1 MAKSGINDFC
11 MGSKCCVYSFRR
23 IGCSKVLGII
33 KFEIMQKILFTACLL
48 IGLFSCVVPQ
58 PPNVPMQ
65 SHADVMTE
73 DYPTKKSVFMKF
85 GTPTSRETYENIEN
99 WYFKLS
105 EVTASTSIGHSYGT
119 GRISQFPMN
128 PNVGSADKTLVTR
141 QSQNTFQKT
150 NSTTVE
156 TFVKFWFV
164 NDTVIKWE
172 SYGVDF
178 SRPIEKPSTADT
190 MPTSAN
196 VVVPNYAI
204 EFLYYQEEGGMF
216 IYSHNSIVR
225 QINTGINGPMRYGE
239 LNDLMANHLDFKS
252 ATLPDINEL
261 KRIMN
266 SDTKLRYVLMR
277 NSLTVWS
284 GTINPNGNVQCLNFR
299 TGEIIEKSPDSN
311 NHFVP
316 IVKVLRK

>member
-1 MAKSGINDFC
+1 MGVWCAKKEIEN
-11 MGSKCCVYSFRR
+11 
-23 IGCSKVLGII
+23 I
-33 KFEIMQKILFTACLL
+33 KFELMQKILFTACLL

-65 SHADVMTE
+65 SHADVMTQ
-73 DYPTKKSVFMKF
+73 DYPTKKSVFIKF
-85 GTPTSRETYENIEN
+85 GTPTSKETFENIEN

-119 GRISQFPMN
+119 GRISQNPMN
-128 PNVGSADKTLVTR
+128 PYFRTVDRELVTR

-178 SRPIEKPSTADT
+178 SRPITMPPIADT
-190 MPTSAN
+190 IPTSSN
-196 VVVPNYAI
+196 VVVTNYAI
-204 EFLYYQEEGGMF
+204 EFLYYQEDGGMF
-216 IYSHNSIVR
+216 IYSHNSILR
-225 QINTGINGPMRYGE
+225 QINTGINGPMKYSE
-239 LNDLMANHLDFKS
+239 LSTLMANHLDFKS
-252 ATLPDINEL
+252 ATLPDIIEL
-261 KRIMN
+261 KKISD
-266 SDTKLRYVLMR
+266 SDTKLRYDLMR
-277 NSLTVWS
+277 NSLIVWS
-284 GTINPNGNVQCLNFR
+284 STINPNGNVQCLNFR

-316 IVKVLRK
+316 IVKLLRK

>member
-1 MAKSGINDFC
+1 MGVWCAKKEIEN
-11 MGSKCCVYSFRR
+11 
-23 IGCSKVLGII
+23 I
-33 KFEIMQKILFTACLL
+33 KFELMQKILFTSCLL

-65 SHADVMTE
+65 SHADVMTQ
-73 DYPTKKSVFMKF
+73 DYPTKKSVFLKF
-85 GTPTSRETYENIEN
+85 GTPTNKETFENIEN

-119 GRISQFPMN
+119 GRISQNPMN
-128 PNVGSADKTLVTR
+128 PYFRTVDRELVTR

-178 SRPIEKPSTADT
+178 SRPIT
-190 MPTSAN
+190 MPPIAETIPTSSN

-204 EFLYYQEEGGMF
+204 EFLYYQEEDGMF
-216 IYSHNSIVR
+216 IYSHNSILR
-225 QINTGINGPMRYGE
+225 QINTGINGPMKYSE
-239 LNDLMANHLDFKS
+239 LSTLMANHLDFKS
-252 ATLPDINEL
+252 ATIPDIIEL
-261 KRIMN
+261 KKISD
-266 SDTKLRYVLMR
+266 SDTKLRYDLMR
-277 NSLTVWS
+277 NSLIVWS
-284 GTINPNGNVQCLNFR
+284 STINPNGNVQCLNFR

-316 IVKVLRK
+316 IVKLLRK

>member
-1 MAKSGINDFC
+1 MGVWCAKKEIEN
-11 MGSKCCVYSFRR
+11 
-23 IGCSKVLGII
+23 I
-33 KFEIMQKILFTACLL
+33 KFELMQKILFTSCLL

-65 SHADVMTE
+65 SHADVMTQ
-73 DYPTKKSVFMKF
+73 DYPTKKSVFIKF
-85 GTPTSRETYENIEN
+85 GTPTNKETFENIEN

-119 GRISQFPMN
+119 GRISQNPMN
-128 PNVGSADKTLVTR
+128 PYFRTVDRELVTR

-178 SRPIEKPSTADT
+178 SRPIT
-190 MPTSAN
+190 MPPIAETIPTSSN

-204 EFLYYQEEGGMF
+204 EFLYYQEEDGMF
-216 IYSHNSIVR
+216 IYSHNSILR
-225 QINTGINGPMRYGE
+225 QINTGINGPMKYSE
-239 LNDLMANHLDFKS
+239 LSTLMANHLDFKS
-252 ATLPDINEL
+252 ATIPDIIEL
-261 KRIMN
+261 KKISD
-266 SDTKLRYVLMR
+266 SDTKLRYDLMR
-277 NSLTVWS
+277 NSLIVWS
-284 GTINPNGNVQCLNFR
+284 STINPNGNVQCLNFR

-316 IVKVLRK
+316 IVKLLRK

>member
-1 MAKSGINDFC
+1 MGYFFGIHNLKTFQFIMGVWYAKKEIEN
-11 MGSKCCVYSFRR
+11 
-23 IGCSKVLGII
+23 I
-33 KFEIMQKILFTACLL
+33 KFELMQKILFTACLL

-65 SHADVMTE
+65 SHADVMTQ
-73 DYPTKKSVFMKF
+73 DYPTKKSVFIKF
-85 GTPTSRETYENIEN
+85 GTPTSKETFENIEN

-119 GRISQFPMN
+119 GRISQNPMN
-128 PNVGSADKTLVTR
+128 PYFRTVDRELVTR

-178 SRPIEKPSTADT
+178 SRPIT
-190 MPTSAN
+190 MPPMAETIPTSSN
-196 VVVPNYAI
+196 VVIPNYAI

-216 IYSHNSIVR
+216 IYSHNSILR
-225 QINTGINGPMRYGE
+225 QINTGINGPMKYSE
-239 LNDLMANHLDFKS
+239 LSTLMANHLDFKS
-252 ATLPDINEL
+252 ATIPDIIEL
-261 KRIMN
+261 KKISD
-266 SDTKLRYVLMR
+266 SDTKLRYDLMR
-277 NSLTVWS
+277 NSLIVWS
-284 GTINPNGNVQCLNFR
+284 STINPNGNVQCLNFR

-316 IVKVLRK
+316 IVKLLRK

>member
-1 MAKSGINDFC
+1 MGVWYAKKEIEN
-11 MGSKCCVYSFRR
+11 
-23 IGCSKVLGII
+23 I
-33 KFEIMQKILFTACLL
+33 KFELMQKILFTACLL

-65 SHADVMTE
+65 SHADVMTQ
-73 DYPTKKSVFMKF
+73 DYPTKKSVFIKF
-85 GTPTSRETYENIEN
+85 GTPTSKETFENIEN

-119 GRISQFPMN
+119 GRISQNPMN
-128 PNVGSADKTLVTR
+128 PYFRTVDRELVTR

-178 SRPIEKPSTADT
+178 SRPIT
-190 MPTSAN
+190 MPPMAETIPTSSN
-196 VVVPNYAI
+196 VVIPNYAI

-216 IYSHNSIVR
+216 IYSHNSILR
-225 QINTGINGPMRYGE
+225 QINTGINGPMKYSE
-239 LNDLMANHLDFKS
+239 LSTLMANHLDFKS
-252 ATLPDINEL
+252 ATIPDIIEL
-261 KRIMN
+261 KKISD
-266 SDTKLRYVLMR
+266 SDTKLRYDLMR
-277 NSLTVWS
+277 NSLIVWS
-284 GTINPNGNVQCLNFR
+284 STINPNGNVQCLNFR

-316 IVKVLRK
+316 IVKLLRK

>member
-1 MAKSGINDFC
+1 MGYFFGLHNLKTFRFIMGVWCAKKEIEN
-11 MGSKCCVYSFRR
+11 
-23 IGCSKVLGII
+23 I
-33 KFEIMQKILFTACLL
+33 KFELMQKILFTACLL
-48 IGLFSCVVPQ
+48 LGLFSCVVPQ

-65 SHADVMTE
+65 SHADVMTQ
-73 DYPTKKSVFMKF
+73 DYPTKKSVFIKF
-85 GTPTSRETYENIEN
+85 GTPTSKETFENIEN

-119 GRISQFPMN
+119 GRISQN
-128 PNVGSADKTLVTR
+128 PLNPYFRTVDRELVTR

-178 SRPIEKPSTADT
+178 SRPITMPPMADT
-190 MPTSAN
+190 IPTSSN

-216 IYSHNSIVR
+216 IYSHNSILR
-225 QINTGINGPMRYGE
+225 QINTGINGPMKYSE
-239 LNDLMANHLDFKS
+239 LSTLMANHLDFKS
-252 ATLPDINEL
+252 ATLPDIIEL
-261 KRIMN
+261 KKISD
-266 SDTKLRYVLMR
+266 SDTKLRYDLMR
-277 NSLTVWS
+277 NSLIVWS
-284 GTINPNGNVQCLNFR
+284 STINPNGNVQCLNFR

-316 IVKVLRK
+316 IVKLLRK

>member
-1 MAKSGINDFC
+1 

-85 GTPTSRETYENIEN
+85 GTPTSRETFENIEN

-128 PNVGSADKTLVTR
+128 PNVGSVDRTLVTR

-178 SRPIEKPSTADT
+178 SRPIEKPTTADT
-190 MPTSAN
+190 IPTSAN
-196 VVVPNYAI
+196 VVVPNHAI

-216 IYSHNSIVR
+216 VYSHNSIVR
-225 QINTGINGPMRYGE
+225 QINTGINGPMKYGE

-284 GTINPNGNVQCLNFR
+284 STINPNGNVQCLNFR

>member
-1 MAKSGINDFC
+1 
-11 MGSKCCVYSFRR
+11 
-23 IGCSKVLGII
+23 
-33 KFEIMQKILFTACLL
+33 
-48 IGLFSCVVPQ
+48 
-58 PPNVPMQ
+58 
-65 SHADVMTE
+65 MTQ
-73 DYPTKKSVFMKF
+73 DYPTKKSVFIKF
-85 GTPTSRETYENIEN
+85 GTPTSKETFENIEN

-119 GRISQFPMN
+119 GRISQNPMN
-128 PNVGSADKTLVTR
+128 PYFRTVDRELVTR

-178 SRPIEKPSTADT
+178 SRPITMTPIADT
-190 MPTSAN
+190 IPTSSN

-216 IYSHNSIVR
+216 IYSHNSILR
-225 QINTGINGPMRYGE
+225 QINTGINGPMKYSE
-239 LNDLMANHLDFKS
+239 LSTLMANHLDFKS
-252 ATLPDINEL
+252 ATLPDIIEL
-261 KRIMN
+261 KKISD
-266 SDTKLRYVLMR
+266 SDTKLRYDLMR
-277 NSLTVWS
+277 NSLIVWS
-284 GTINPNGNVQCLNFR
+284 STINPNGNVQCLNFR

-316 IVKVLRK
+316 IVKLLRK

>member
-1 MAKSGINDFC
+1 MGFFGIHNLKTFQFIMGVWYAKKEIEN
-11 MGSKCCVYSFRR
+11 
-23 IGCSKVLGII
+23 I
-33 KFEIMQKILFTACLL
+33 KFELMQKILFTACLL

-65 SHADVMTE
+65 SHADVMTQ
-73 DYPTKKSVFMKF
+73 DYPTKKSVFIKF
-85 GTPTSRETYENIEN
+85 GTPTSKETFENIEN

-119 GRISQFPMN
+119 GRISQNPMN
-128 PNVGSADKTLVTR
+128 PYFRTVDRELVTR

-178 SRPIEKPSTADT
+178 SRPITMPPIADT
-190 MPTSAN
+190 IPTSSN

-216 IYSHNSIVR
+216 IYSHNSILR
-225 QINTGINGPMRYGE
+225 QINTGINGPMKYSE
-239 LNDLMANHLDFKS
+239 LSTLMATHLDFKS
-252 ATLPDINEL
+252 ATIPDIIEL
-261 KRIMN
+261 KKISD
-266 SDTKLRYVLMR
+266 SDTKLRYDLMR
-277 NSLTVWS
+277 NSLIVWS
-284 GTINPNGNVQCLNFR
+284 STINPNGNVQCLNFR

-316 IVKVLRK
+316 IVKLLRK

>member
-1 MAKSGINDFC
+1 MGYFFGLHNLKTFRLIMGVWCAKKEIEN
-11 MGSKCCVYSFRR
+11 
-23 IGCSKVLGII
+23 I
-33 KFEIMQKILFTACLL
+33 KFELMQKILFTACLL

-65 SHADVMTE
+65 SHADVMTQ
-73 DYPTKKSVFMKF
+73 DYPTKKSVFIKF
-85 GTPTSRETYENIEN
+85 GTPTSKETFENIEN

-119 GRISQFPMN
+119 GRISQNPMN
-128 PNVGSADKTLVTR
+128 PYFRTVDRELVTR

-178 SRPIEKPSTADT
+178 SRPITMPPIADT
-190 MPTSAN
+190 IPTSSN
-196 VVVPNYAI
+196 VVVTNYAI
-204 EFLYYQEEGGMF
+204 EFLYYQEDGGMF
-216 IYSHNSIVR
+216 IYSHNSILR
-225 QINTGINGPMRYGE
+225 QINTGINGPMKYSE
-239 LNDLMANHLDFKS
+239 LSTLMANHLDFKS
-252 ATLPDINEL
+252 ATLPDIIEL
-261 KRIMN
+261 KKISD
-266 SDTKLRYVLMR
+266 SDTKLRYDLMR
-277 NSLTVWS
+277 NSLIVWS
-284 GTINPNGNVQCLNFR
+284 STINPNGNVQCLNFR

-316 IVKVLRK
+316 IVKLLRK